1 MITLH
6 SYSELV
12 LWPWGWT
19 GTDAPNHAQ
28 LQTLGRKFAYFN
40 SYTPQQ
46 SNNLY
51 PTNGTTD
58 DWAYGELG
66 IASYTFEMGT
76 TFFQGCTTFESTIWP
91 DNRDALLYALTVADT
106 PYMSA
111 YGPDALSAAI
121 SPNPVPRGAP
131 ASTGLSSRACCSGP
145 GACAAG
151 PSTRSSSSRPRRSR
165 RRCRPSCCGG

>member
-28 LQTLGRKFAYFN
+28 LQTLGRKLAYFN
-40 SYTPQQ
+40 SYNPQQ
-46 SNNLY
+46 SNDLY

-58 DWAYGELG
+58 DWSYGELG

-76 TFFQGCTTFESTIWP
+76 DFFQDCTTFQNTIYP
-91 DNRDALLYALTVADT
+91 KNCQALLYAFKATRQ
-106 PYMSA
+106 PYMDPK
-111 YGPDALSAAI
+111 GPELLLSKRTA
-121 SPNPVPRGAP
+121 
-131 ASTGLSSRACCSGP
+131 
-145 GACAAG
+145 
-151 PSTRSSSSRPRRSR
+151 
-165 RRCRPSCCGG
+165 